1 MGSLDCP
8 DKTTSPSLL
17 KEVMGLSEEDYQKQL
32 KEEKGKNLQTAVDW
46 IVQYSREQW
55 LTCDID
61 VVDDLTC
68 VVLDLTNPD

>member
-1 MGSLDCP
+1 MGSIST
-8 DKTTSPSLL
+8 DKTTTPSLM
-17 KEVMGLSEEDYQKQL
+17 KEVMDLSEEDYQKQI
-32 KEEKGKNLQTAVDW
+32 KEEKGKHLQTAVDW